1 MTEAPALLW
10 FRWDL
15 RLSDHAALQA
25 AMQGGRPV
33 LPVFILDDE
42 AAGAW
47 APGDASRWWLHH
59 SLTALAGQ
67 L

>member
-47 APGDASRWWLHH
+47 APGWRWESHRPPPCGR
-59 SLTALAGQ
+59 A
-67 L
+67 